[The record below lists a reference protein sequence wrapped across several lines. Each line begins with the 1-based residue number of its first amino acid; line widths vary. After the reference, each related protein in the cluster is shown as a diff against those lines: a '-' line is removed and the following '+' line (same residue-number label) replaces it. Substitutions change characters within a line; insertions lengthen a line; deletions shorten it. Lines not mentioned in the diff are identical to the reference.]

1 MLIRGVGV
9 ARTSPIFPSLRYNEP
24 APGFRSGRERLYW
37 ALTERRV
44 KVTTIGLMN
53 MDDIAPSAPTAAC
66 KQTRACESEAGGAFP
81 QNDSCAISKETQLSQ
96 LYVGQQMYVWKA
108 RFVSEMFS

>member
-1 MLIRGVGV
+1 MSLLRGSAAVVSGSIEPWQSAGQEHGV
-9 ARTSPIFPSLRYNEP
+9 
-24 APGFRSGRERLYW
+24 
-37 ALTERRV
+37 RV
-44 KVTTIGLMN
+44 KVTAIELMN

-66 KQTRACESEAGGAFP
+66 KQTQACESEAGDAFP